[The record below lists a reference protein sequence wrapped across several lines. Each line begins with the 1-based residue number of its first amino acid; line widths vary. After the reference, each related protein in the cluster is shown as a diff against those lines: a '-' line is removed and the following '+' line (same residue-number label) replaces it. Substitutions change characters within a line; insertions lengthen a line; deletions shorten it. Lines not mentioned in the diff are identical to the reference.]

1 MKDFDNYKSE
11 LDNLYL
17 EEQSYKENYEFY
29 IETYDL
35 SSEDKEVLQEMY
47 FSKKDLQDPE
57 TIKKIEDILNRKRY
71 DNIAT
76 IGAIIAGILPIAISI
91 IINPALIPA
100 GIIAGLSLI
109 IFILIYTY
117 NWVQNAPQKAFEK
130 NYEKYKKQVK
140 ELKEKTEKQLAKK
153 ENSKFASK
161 YKEIIANCDKV
172 LKAIDEREKQIS
184 DNNYKAEIE
193 NAIYDYKKLIKFLE
207 YPFDFGWEGETEMG
221 SIFTT
226 ANMLKISAQ
235 QIQNKV
241 KNTKFK
247 SNEISLLDGIAKS
260 YGVIDKRYSSIE
272 DLIKG
277 EELDDDP
284 KVNYLKFKNKMN
296 MKVIEL
302 CSNDDNIDF
311 IGQDGLIY
319 QIITD
324 DEIYVIKSIFY
335 NNKFNDGEF
344 GKKALIEADKE
355 LGYYILSEPPKGLE
369 RKKLPL

>member
-17 EEQSYKENYEFY
+17 EEQSSKENYEFY
-29 IETYDL
+29 METYNL

-71 DNIAT
+71 QNVAAIAST
-76 IGAIIAGILPIAISI
+76 IAFLVPIAISI
-91 IINPALIPA
+91 IINPLLVPGGILA
-100 GIIAGLSLI
+100 GIAIVVAI
-109 IFILIYTY
+109 ITRLY
-117 NWVQNAPQKAFEK
+117 NWVETAPQKAFEK

-161 YKEIIANCDKV
+161 YKEIITNCDKV

-193 NAIYDYKKLIKFLE
+193 DAIYDYKKLIEFLE
-207 YPFDFGWEGETEMG
+207 YPFNFGWEGETEMG
-221 SIFTT
+221 NIFTT

-247 SNEISLLDGIAKS
+247 SNEISLLDGIAKF
-260 YGVIDKRYSSIE
+260 YGVMDKRYSSIE

-324 DEIYVIKSIFY
+324 NEIYVIKSIFY
-335 NNKFNDGEF
+335 NNKFNGGEF

-369 RKKLPL
+369 KKKLPL

>member
-17 EEQSYKENYEFY
+17 EEQSFKENYEFY

-76 IGAIIAGILPIAISI
+76 IGAIIAGVLPIAITI
-91 IINPALIPA
+91 IINPALILS

-109 IFILIYTY
+109 ILILIYTY

-161 YKEIIANCDKV
+161 YKEIIANCNKV
-172 LKAIDEREKQIS
+172 LKAIDEREKKIIKQNKKDTYDYIKS
-184 DNNYKAEIE
+184 EYKQFVKFLEQPYDCGWEGYRKLENIVALAEKLKVSETQFMNRMKKVKYKNYTLE
-193 NAIYDYKKLIKFLE
+193 NAIIDFYGADYKNKNISVKE
-207 YPFDFGWEGETEMG
+207 VIDAEDFNTNN
-221 SIFTT
+221 I
-226 ANMLKISAQ
+226 NLKI
-235 QIQNKV
+235 
-241 KNTKFK
+241 
-247 SNEISLLDGIAKS
+247 
-260 YGVIDKRYSSIE
+260 
-272 DLIKG
+272 
-277 EELDDDP
+277 
-284 KVNYLKFKNKMN
+284 
-296 MKVIEL
+296 KVIEI
-302 CSNDDNIDF
+302 CSNDDNIDY
-311 IGQDGLIY
+311 IGQDGNLYSI
-319 QIITD
+319 QTD
-324 DEIYVIKSIFY
+324 DTLYKLSMYEEYGDGGSIDFVGLEEY
-335 NNKFNDGEF
+335 
-344 GKKALIEADKE
+344 LIEVDKE